1 MRDFIAT
8 DIAPV
13 KHPDTPWAMAF
24 LREAVETTSFPENQ
38 RMGARTRTMLA
49 LLKEHVP
56 YHAAII
62 KKACAGGDHLP
73 SAWEGPAGA
82 LVRKSFAELVVHLGA
97 GFARVGRA
105 PQCNEA
111 GRWLLQGAIV
121 ARSDERYVPPTPP
134 YRYVGDETGL
144 VTLHFDAPIFVDL
157 ADNSVTPEL
166 MQQGW
171 WEPWIDGV
179 VQKSV
184 GRGDIAVNVGANL
197 GYHVLRIAHFTESPG
212 RIFAFEPNP
221 RIAKRLAR
229 TIQWGGLIKTAM
241 LFPCAVADTVG
252 EVDLIYT
259 REMSGHGGLFP
270 SCDNVWRPTEVHAAL
285 AGDVSQAVR
294 SLQSP
299 ATTTIRVPSTTLDE
313 TVGRMVDHIHFLMI
327 DTEQS
332 EPLVLGGAR
341 ELIARSTDLT
351 IIMEW
356 TNGEKTSPSHVMREK
371 AIEMVEWLES
381 QGFIFWGIEPSRED
395 IFLVPATLTKLTAAQ
410 LLAVEGKA
418 DVFARRQ
425 PMARI
430 RSIT

>member
-171 WEPWIDGV
+171 WEPW
-179 VQKSV
+179 
-184 GRGDIAVNVGANL
+184 
-197 GYHVLRIAHFTESPG
+197 
-212 RIFAFEPNP
+212 
-221 RIAKRLAR
+221 
-229 TIQWGGLIKTAM
+229 
-241 LFPCAVADTVG
+241 C
-252 EVDLIYT
+252 
-259 REMSGHGGLFP
+259 
-270 SCDNVWRPTEVHAAL
+270 
-285 AGDVSQAVR
+285 
-294 SLQSP
+294 
-299 ATTTIRVPSTTLDE
+299 
-313 TVGRMVDHIHFLMI
+313 
-327 DTEQS
+327 
-332 EPLVLGGAR
+332 
-341 ELIARSTDLT
+341 
-351 IIMEW
+351 
-356 TNGEKTSPSHVMREK
+356 
-371 AIEMVEWLES
+371 
-381 QGFIFWGIEPSRED
+381 
-395 IFLVPATLTKLTAAQ
+395 
-410 LLAVEGKA
+410 
-418 DVFARRQ
+418 
-425 PMARI
+425 
-430 RSIT
+430 